1 MKRFLILLT
10 AALLCFGTAEAQKV
24 SDTQAIEYAKDCYNQ
39 GLSMEQ
45 AVKVLQSKG
54 VSIEQMKR
62 LKTQYENGTLD
73 IDRQADK
80 MSREKT
86 NASMTRTVSRTA
98 QMDQIDSM
106 ALSLDKKP
114 TSDPTQQNKEVSP
127 QMTRQDSLNRIY
139 GHDIFRNEKLSFEPN
154 IQVATP
160 ENYRI
165 GPGDELGISVYG
177 SSEADLSQVVT
188 PEGRIYVNGLGPL
201 SLKGLTIA
209 QTRTKLKRELGRIF
223 GGLTDGSASISVT
236 LNNIRSI
243 QVNVMGEVAAP
254 GTYTLPSLATVF
266 HALYAAGGVTDTGT
280 LRAVKV
286 MRDNEV
292 AGEVDVYKF
301 LVSGDKSGDIVLQD
315 GDIILVPPYV
325 NLVSVHK
332 GVKRP
337 MRYELVDGETVADV
351 IEYAGGFTN
360 DAFRTAL
367 NVMRQ
372 DDKGLKAF
380 NVRDAEY
387 DRFPLADGDK
397 VAIGQR
403 YQRAENKV
411 IVEGAVYNPG
421 TYAIDER
428 VTTVKQLI
436 AAADGLREDAF
447 LDRALLQREMPDWTL
462 EMESIDLNQLYAGL
476 IPDIPLRANDELYVA
491 SKTDMRE
498 EYTVSIAG
506 PVALPGDYLYAN
518 QMTIKDLIVRAG
530 GLLESASLVKVD
542 VSRRI
547 KDPKGTAYSPVRSQ
561 LFTVTLGDGL
571 QTEEGK
577 DLILEPFDQ
586 VYIRKSP
593 SYNTQNTVTLQ
604 GEVLF
609 AGSYALENTG
619 VRVSEIIAKAG
630 GVTPA
635 AFIEGA
641 SLERQMTPEE
651 QDKMNEIMY
660 ILSRQASRKD
670 SVDTNVFKQTYN
682 HYNVGFDLKAALAKP
697 GSPADIILQPG
708 DVITVPEYNGTV
720 QILGSVLYP
729 NAIAYENGKKLDQ
742 YVKAAGGYSPLARKS
757 KVFVLYMNGT
767 AATGRRAKIVPGCK
781 IVVPMK
787 SRQAGTN
794 LGEILGITSS
804 TASMASIVASMA
816 TLFK

>member
-1 MKRFLILLT
+1 MKRFLIILT
-10 AALLCFGTAEAQKV
+10 AALLCFGTVHAQRV
-24 SDTQAIEYAKDCYNQ
+24 SDTQAIEYAKECYGQ

-62 LKTQYENGTLD
+62 LKAQYENGTLD
-73 IDRQADK
+73 IDRQSDK
-80 MSREKT
+80 LSKEKT
-86 NASMTRTVSRTA
+86 NASMARTVGRTA
-98 QMDQIDSM
+98 QMDQTDSM
-106 ALSLDKKP
+106 ALSLDRT
-114 TSDPTQQNKEVSP
+114 TSAYGQQSTLRPEMSK
-127 QMTRQDSLNRIY
+127 QDSLNRIY
-139 GHDIFRNEKLSFEPN
+139 GHDIFNNEKLTFEPN

-160 ENYRI
+160 DNYII
-165 GPGDELGISVYG
+165 GAGDELGISVYG
-177 SSEADLSQVVT
+177 TAEADLSQVVT
-188 PEGRIYVNGLGPL
+188 PEGRIYVAGLGPV

-209 QTRTKLKRELGRIF
+209 QARTKLKRELGKIF
-223 GGLTDGSASISVT
+223 GGLADGSASINVT
-236 LNNIRSI
+236 LSNIRSI
-243 QVNVMGEVAAP
+243 QVNVMGDVTAP
-254 GTYTLPSLATVF
+254 GTYTVPSLATVF
-266 HALYAAGGVTDTGT
+266 HVLYAAGGVTDTGT

-286 MRDNEV
+286 MRDNEI
-292 AGEVDVYKF
+292 AAEVDIYKF
-301 LVSGDKSGDIVLQD
+301 LITGDKSGDIVLQD
-315 GDIILVPPYV
+315 GDIVLIPPYL

-337 MRYELVDGETVADV
+337 MRYEMRDDETVADV
-351 IEYAGGFTN
+351 IAYAGGLTN
-360 DAFRTAL
+360 DAFRKAL
-367 NVMRQ
+367 NIMRQ
-372 DDKGLKAF
+372 DDQGIKAY
-380 NVRDAEY
+380 NVREDEY
-387 DRFPLADGDK
+387 ATFPLKDGDK

-403 YQRAENKV
+403 YQRSENKV
-411 IVEGAVYNPG
+411 VIDGAVYNPG
-421 TYAIDER
+421 TYAIDGHIR
-428 VTTVKQLI
+428 TVKQLI
-436 AAADGLREDAF
+436 EAADGLREDAF

-476 IPDIPLRANDELYVA
+476 TPDIELRANDELYIA
-491 SKTDMRE
+491 SKADMRE
-498 EYTVSIAG
+498 EYTVTIAG
-506 PVALPGDYLYAN
+506 PVAIPGDYLYAEN
-518 QMTIKDLIVRAG
+518 MSVKDLIVRAG

-547 KDPKGTAYSPVRSQ
+547 KDPKSTRYSPVRSQ
-561 LFTVTLGDGL
+561 LFTVTLGEGL

-586 VYIRKSP
+586 IYIRKSP

-619 VRVSEIIAKAG
+619 VRVSEVIAKAG

-635 AFIEGA
+635 GFIEGA
-641 SLERQMTPEE
+641 SLERQMTSEE

-670 SVDTNVFKQTYN
+670 SVDTNVFKQTYR

-729 NAIAYENGKKLDQ
+729 NAIAYEEGKKLDQ
-742 YVKAAGGYSPLARKS
+742 YVKAAGGYSQLARKK

-767 AATGRRAKIVPGCK
+767 AATGRNAKIVPGCK

-787 SRQAGTN
+787 SRQGGTSLN
-794 LGEILGITSS
+794 EILGITST

-816 TLFK
+816 NMFK

>member
-1 MKRFLILLT
+1 MKRFLILLIVAT
-10 AALLCFGTAEAQKV
+10 LGFGTVYAQKV
-24 SDTQAIEYAKDCYNQ
+24 PDTQAIEYAKDCYNQ

-73 IDRQADK
+73 MDRQSDK
-80 MSREKT
+80 KSKEKT
-86 NASMTRTVSRTA
+86 NASLARTVSRTA
-98 QMDQIDSM
+98 QMDHTDSI
-106 ALSLDKKP
+106 ALSLDKSNSASNQP
-114 TSDPTQQNKEVSP
+114 MQP
-127 QMTRQDSLNRIY
+127 QMTKQDSLNRIY
-139 GHDIFRNEKLSFEPN
+139 GHDIFNNPKLSFEPN

-160 ENYRI
+160 ENYVI
-165 GPGDELGISVYG
+165 GPGDELGISIYG

-188 PEGRIYVNGLGPL
+188 PEGRIYVSGLGPV
-201 SLKGLTIA
+201 SLKGLTIDQA
-209 QTRTKLKRELGRIF
+209 RTKLKRELGRIF
-223 GGLTDGSASISVT
+223 GGLADGSASISLT

-243 QVNVMGEVAAP
+243 QVNVMGEVPTP

-280 LRAVKV
+280 LRAIKV
-286 MRDNEV
+286 IRNNKTI
-292 AGEVDVYKF
+292 GEVDIYKF
-301 LVSGDKSGDIVLQD
+301 LTTGDKSGDIVLQD
-315 GDIILVPPYV
+315 GDVILIPTYK
-325 NLVSVHK
+325 NLVSILK

-337 MRYELVDGETVADV
+337 MRYEVLDGETVATL
-351 IEYAGGFTN
+351 IAYAGGLTN

-367 NVMRQ
+367 NIMRQ
-372 DDKGLKAF
+372 DDQGLKAY
-380 NVRDAEY
+380 NVREGQY
-387 DRFPLADGDK
+387 ETFELADGDK

-403 YQRAENKV
+403 YQRSDNKV

-421 TYAIDER
+421 TYAIDGR
-428 VTTVKQLI
+428 LKTVKQLI
-436 AAADGLREDAF
+436 EAADGLREDAF
-447 LDRALLQREMPDWTL
+447 LERALLQREMPDWTL
-462 EMESIDLNQLYAGL
+462 EMESIDLNQLYAGT
-476 IPDIPLRANDELYVA
+476 IPDIELRANDELYVA

-518 QMTIKDLIVRAG
+518 GMTIKDLIVRAG
-530 GLLESASLVKVD
+530 GLMESASLVKVD

-547 KDPKGTAYSPVRSQ
+547 KNPKSTEYSPIRSQ

-571 QTEEGK
+571 QTEDGK
-577 DLILEPFDQ
+577 DLILDPFDQ

-593 SYNTQNTVTLQ
+593 SYNTQNTVTIA

-630 GVTPA
+630 GITPA
-635 AFIEGA
+635 GFIDGA
-641 SLERQMTPEE
+641 SLQRQMTDEE
-651 QDKMNEIMY
+651 QEKMDEIMY

-670 SVDTNVFKQTYN
+670 SVDTNVFKQTYR
-682 HYNVGFDLKAALAKP
+682 HYNVGFDLKTALAKP

-708 DVITVPEYNGTV
+708 DIITIPEYNGTV

-729 NAIAYENGKKLDQ
+729 NAIAFENGKKLDQ

-767 AATGRRAKIVPGCK
+767 AATGRHAKIVPGCK
-781 IVVPMK
+781 IIVPMK
-787 SRQAGTN
+787 SRQAGMN
-794 LGEILGITSS
+794 LSEILGITSS

-816 TLFK
+816 TLFR